1 MDLALRVGEM
11 LLSNGAGTADV
22 SATMSSIC
30 RHLGLRGTFVDV
42 TYIMLTVV
50 HDQGLDEPPLILRRN
65 VVRRETDFEDV
76 TAIDRMVSALLT
88 DEIDL
93 EEARSQIAAI
103 ATSGHA
109 RPRWVV
115 IGASGLVGAGVALM
129 LGGGWA
135 VTIIAFIAAVAIEL
149 LRRPLEVRRLPDFY
163 IQVVGGLCAS
173 LIAVSAAASSLPA
186 PPSLVI
192 AANIVVLLAGLGLMG
207 AIQDA
212 LSGYHL
218 TAVARLFEVM
228 LATGG
233 IVAGVGGGL
242 MFGRM
247 LGVDLGSGTSL
258 PDLSYLPYVTLGAA
272 IAAAG
277 FAVQS
282 FAPWSSVAVIAVIGA
297 AASALSVSLFQHGLD
312 RPWASGF
319 AAFSIGLASY
329 PASRMLR
336 VPALVIVVSAIVP
349 LLPGLKIYL
358 SLAQL
363 AESSL
368 SGIFEGIT
376 AAAVALALAAGV
388 ILGEYVAQPIGR
400 ETRRL
405 EQRLSGPRL
414 VGPFRA
420 KSRGR

>member
-30 RHLGLRGTFVDV
+30 RHLGLRGTYVDV
-42 TYIMLTVV
+42 TYIMLTMV
-50 HDQGLDEPPLILRRN
+50 HDQELDEPPLVLRRN

-76 TAIDRMVSALLT
+76 TAVDRMVSDLLS

-93 EEARSQIAAI
+93 DEARSQIAAI
-103 ATSGHA
+103 STGGHA

-115 IGASGLVGAGVALM
+115 MGASGMVGAGVALM

-135 VTIIAFIAAVAIEL
+135 VTIIAFLAAVAIES

-173 LIAVSAAASSLPA
+173 LIAVSAAATALPA

-212 LSGYHL
+212 LTGYHL

-233 IVAGVGGGL
+233 IVAGVSGGL
-242 MFGRM
+242 MVGRM
-247 LGVDLGSGTSL
+247 LGVDLGSGTVL
-258 PDLSYLPYVTLGAA
+258 PDLSHLPFVTLGAGMA
-272 IAAAG
+272 SAG
-277 FAVQS
+277 FAIQS
-282 FAPWSSVAVIAVIGA
+282 FAPWSSVPAIAVIGA
-297 AASALSVSLFQHGLD
+297 AASALAVSLFQNGLD
-312 RPWASGF
+312 RPWASGT
-319 AAFSIGLASY
+319 AAFAIGLVSY
-329 PASRMLR
+329 PAARALR
-336 VPALVIVVSAIVP
+336 IPALVIVVPAIVP

-368 SGIFEGIT
+368 TGIFEGIT

-388 ILGEYVAQPIGR
+388 ILGEYVVQPLRR
-400 ETRRL
+400 ETKRL
-405 EQRLSGPRL
+405 ERRLSGPRL

-420 KSRGR
+420 KSRRK